1 MSRLRYDCLMSLDR
15 EELLS
20 TAADVLTRRPTSSMD
35 DIAKAAG
42 ISRATL
48 HRHFAGR
55 EALVRALEKLG
66 LRHLDAALD
75 AARTQEG
82 DAADAVRR
90 LITETEPLAG
100 FLGFLVT
107 ENQLFEPGEQH
118 PGWTRIDE
126 RISAL
131 FQRGQREGAF
141 RIDLSP
147 AWLTEALYALITA
160 SAWAVQDGRVAAR
173 DSVRMT
179 AELLLGGVR
188 RSSEE

>member
-1 MSRLRYDCLMSLDR
+1 MSLDR

-20 TAADVLTRRPTSSMD
+20 TAAEVLTRRPTSSMD
-35 DIAKAAG
+35 DIAKAAR

-55 EALVRALEKLG
+55 EALIRALEQLG
-66 LRHLDAALD
+66 LRRLGAALD
-75 AARTQEG
+75 AARTDEG

-90 LITETEPLAG
+90 VIAETEPLAG
-100 FLGFLVT
+100 FLAFLVT

-118 PGWTRIDE
+118 EGWTRIDE
-126 RISAL
+126 RISTL
-131 FQRGQREGAF
+131 FRRGQAEGTF
-141 RIDLSP
+141 RLDLTP

-173 DSVRMT
+173 DSTHMT
-179 AELLLGGVR
+179 AELLLRGAR
-188 RSSEE
+188 RSMER